1 MRFLKTKDREIKQV
15 LYGSRYQWEGGRHKE
30 RMEGEYGGNM
40 YSCTKMEKRD
50 LVETILRN
58 CRGD

>member
-40 YSCTKMEKRD
+40 YSCTKMEK
-50 LVETILRN
+50 
-58 CRGD
+58 